1 LFEDLRKH
9 NKNAKTNSITYE
21 NEEIMIMTTSL
32 YQRENLRHLAKLGEL
47 APEQQQAFQTFN
59 DTVMAEGSLTK
70 KEKELIAV
78 AVAHATECPY
88 CIDVHTRNA
97 KTAGASL
104 EELVEA
110 VFVAA
115 ALEAGGAVTHS
126 THMQNALDQEADDTL
141 YRRSN
146 LKKLANLKQ
155 WAPDGFNAFKSF
167 SAAATKEGR
176 LSAKLKEIIG
186 VAIAHTTECP
196 YCIDVHT
203 KSAHKAGAS
212 LEELSEAI
220 LVTAALRAG
229 GAYAHMA
236 NMIQSYGE

>member
-1 LFEDLRKH
+1 MMA
-9 NKNAKTNSITYE
+9 NN
-21 NEEIMIMTTSL
+21 L

-47 APEQQQAFQTFN
+47 APAQQQAYENFSR
-59 DTVMAEGSLTK
+59 TVMQEGVLTK
-70 KEKELIAV
+70 KDKEIIAV

-97 KTAGASL
+97 KTSGASL

-110 VFVAA
+110 VFVTA

-126 THMQNALDQEADDTL
+126 THMQNALDQDANDTL
-141 YRRSN
+141 YRQSN

-155 WAPDGFNAFKSF
+155 LIPNGF
-167 SAAATKEGR
+167 SAYSRFSTEANKEGK
-176 LSAKLKEIIG
+176 LNAKLKELIA
-186 VAIAHTTECP
+186 VSIAHTTECP

-203 KSAHKAGAS
+203 KSAQRAGS
-212 LEELSEAI
+212 TKEELSEAI
-220 LVTAALRAG
+220 LVAAALLAG

-236 NMIQSYGE
+236 NLIESYGE

>member
-1 LFEDLRKH
+1 MA
-9 NKNAKTNSITYE
+9 NN
-21 NEEIMIMTTSL
+21 L

-47 APEQQQAFQTFN
+47 APAQQQAYENFSR
-59 DTVMAEGSLTK
+59 TVMQEGALTK
-70 KEKELIAV
+70 KDKEIIAV

-97 KTAGASL
+97 KTSGASL

-110 VFVAA
+110 VFVTA

-126 THMQNALDQEADDTL
+126 THMQNALDQDENDTL

-155 WAPDGFNAFKSF
+155 LIPNGF
-167 SAAATKEGR
+167 SAYSRFSTEATKEGK
-176 LSAKLKEIIG
+176 LNAKLKELIA
-186 VAIAHTTECP
+186 VSIAHTTECP

-203 KSAHKAGAS
+203 KSAQRAGS
-212 LEELSEAI
+212 TKEELSEAI
-220 LVTAALRAG
+220 LVAAALLAG

-236 NMIQSYGE
+236 NMIESYGE

>member
-1 LFEDLRKH
+1 MMA
-9 NKNAKTNSITYE
+9 NN
-21 NEEIMIMTTSL
+21 L

-47 APEQQQAFQTFN
+47 APAQQQAYENFSR
-59 DTVMAEGSLTK
+59 TVMQEGVLTK
-70 KEKELIAV
+70 KDKEIIAV

-97 KTAGASL
+97 KKSGASL

-110 VFVAA
+110 VFVTA

-126 THMQNALDQEADDTL
+126 THMQNALDQDANDTL

-146 LKKLANLKQ
+146 LKKLANLNQ
-155 WAPDGFNAFKSF
+155 LIPNGFRAYSRFNTE
-167 SAAATKEGR
+167 ATKEGK
-176 LSAKLKEIIG
+176 LNAKLKELIA
-186 VAIAHTTECP
+186 VSIAHTTECP

-203 KSAHKAGAS
+203 KSAQRAGS
-212 LEELSEAI
+212 TKEELSEAI
-220 LVTAALRAG
+220 LVAAALLAG

-236 NMIQSYGE
+236 NLIESYGE